1 MITLSVLVTRSAGPS
16 VLVTP
21 GDFYIKIS
29 SFVKFSY
36 DNLLLKR
43 KMLKLSVQEYSYIEL
58 FFLMWYNIQVQ
69 HN

>member
-1 MITLSVLVTRSAGPS
+1 MTLSVLVARPALRL

-21 GDFYIKIS
+21 GDFYIKII
-29 SFVKFSY
+29 SFVKFTY
-36 DNLLLKR
+36 DNLLLTR
-43 KMLKLSVQEYSYIEL
+43 KMLKLSVQGHHYIEL

>member
-1 MITLSVLVTRSAGPS
+1 MSVLVTRSAGPS

-21 GDFYIKIS
+21 GDFYIKIRP
-29 SFVKFSY
+29 FVKFTY
-36 DNLLLKR
+36 GNLLLKR
-43 KMLKLSVQEYSYIEL
+43 KMLKLSVQEHSCIEL